1 MDTARATVRKAGKRQ
16 ISLEAVPLGRFR
28 FLAAAAL
35 IIFGAAFTFWAVNEW
50 AVAGE
55 ADLARPC
62 LPFAAGIGLVLCG
75 SLLNTMWLR
84 SAVWSAV
91 ALVGQAATLQMI
103 DAGRRI
109 HFQHYRTIPELL
121 ANDLLPLTLFAAQAV
136 IVLAAL
142 SHDASKIRSWVADK
156 IGWVRVLFILVF
168 LVLAGAAVTPE
179 PSIYL
184 TSILVAGA
192 VTIVSFLNVY
202 LIGRSIPE
210 GSNGKIWGRVAEF
223 LGGSAHATDP
233 KARLDRFVIGLSL
246 FVMVLTGLLS
256 YFVYQSHPHIPDE
269 TQYVFQA
276 KYMAAGQLTVTPPA
290 VPEAFSMYM
299 VPYQDERWYSIFS
312 PAYPAVLSVGVAAG
326 VMWLVNPLLSGLCIL
341 LAYLFFQNVYSRSF
355 ARVAVILLACS
366 PWFIFT
372 GMSLMSHTFALACSL
387 GAAYLLTVA
396 LKRDRWSFALGA
408 GLLIGVASLI
418 RPLDGLILAALLGAW
433 ALIASETIRRKL
445 LNCTA
450 MVVGTIATGSL
461 VFPYN
466 RTVTG
471 SWMAMPLDVYYDKY
485 FWHGVMSL
493 GFGPNRGMGWGLD
506 AFPGHSPLEAVINT
520 ALNIFQVNTE
530 LLGWGI
536 GSLALAVLAIV
547 AGKVG
552 RKDIWAIVCIAAV
565 TGSYSLFWY
574 HGGPDFGARYWFV
587 CIIPMIALTVRGL
600 ELISERLGG
609 STDENTFL
617 ARPVTAA
624 AAVLCGVT
632 LLSYLPWRASD
643 KYYHYLEMQPG
654 VETLARENS
663 FGRSLVL
670 VRGDE
675 HPDYQSAWIYNPLNF
690 DGDGPLYA
698 SDKNNQ
704 LRTDLLKAY
713 SDRPVWVID
722 GPTITGS
729 GYKVAGGPF
738 RADDLLAAS
747 AIH

>member
-1 MDTARATVRKAGKRQ
+1 MDTARATVHKAGERQ
-16 ISLEAVPLGRFR
+16 TSIEAEQLGRHR
-28 FLAAAAL
+28 YLTAAAL
-35 IIFGAAFTFWAVNEW
+35 IISGAAITFWAVTEW

-62 LPFAAGIGLVLCG
+62 LPFAAGIALVLCG

-84 SAVWSAV
+84 PAVWSV
-91 ALVGQAATLQMI
+91 IALVGQAATLQMI

-121 ANDLLPLTLFAAQAV
+121 ANDLLPLTLFAAQSV
-136 IVLAAL
+136 IVLAAV
-142 SHDASKIRSWVADK
+142 SRDASRIRAWVADK
-156 IGWVRVLFILVF
+156 IGWMRTFFVLAF
-168 LVLAGAAVTPE
+168 LVMAGAAVTPD

-184 TSILVAGA
+184 TSLLLAGA

-210 GSNGKIWGRVAEF
+210 GSNGAIWERVSEF
-223 LGGSAHATDP
+223 LSRPAEITDS
-233 KARLDRFVIGLSL
+233 KAGLDRFVVGCSL
-246 FVMVLTGLLS
+246 FVVVLTGLLS

-290 VPEAFSMYM
+290 VPKAFSMYM
-299 VPYQDERWYSIFS
+299 VPYQDDRWYSIFS
-312 PAYPAVLSVGVAAG
+312 PAFPAVLSVGVWAG

-341 LAYLFFQNVYSRSF
+341 LAYLFFQNVYSRPF
-355 ARVAVILLACS
+355 ARAGVILLACS
-366 PWFIFT
+366 PWFVFT

-387 GAAYLLTVA
+387 GAALLLTVA
-396 LKRDRWSFALGA
+396 LKRRRWSFALGT

-433 ALIASETIRRKL
+433 ALLSSETIRRKL

-450 MVVGTIATGSL
+450 MAIGTIATGSL
-461 VFPYN
+461 VLPYN
-466 RTVTG
+466 RAVTG
-471 SWMAMPLDVYYDKY
+471 SWTAMPLETYYNKY
-485 FWHGVMSL
+485 FWPGVMSL

-587 CIIPMIALTVRGL
+587 CIVPMIALTVRGL
-600 ELISERLGG
+600 EVVSERLGR
-609 STDENTFL
+609 STDENIFL
-617 ARPVTAA
+617 TRLVIAA
-624 AAVLCGVT
+624 AAVLCGIT

-654 VETLARENS
+654 VESLARANS

-698 SDKNNQ
+698 SVKNDQ
-704 LRTDLLKAY
+704 LRTELLKAY
-713 SDRPVWVID
+713 SDRPVWVVD

-738 RADDLLAAS
+738 RADELMSAS